1 MKIENELSSIQIKRN
16 KNKKTCVNNIRDNLP
31 HNTPLHNNIPNN
43 PTRPT
48 IAVPTPVNP
57 YTDKISPRK
66 YKIANMSIKD
76 FIMGLLTQIPI
87 LGGVVL
93 YHKLVEI
100 ENRVEDIKNK
110 EMIKNEQPK
119 KQDNT
124 RSITRNKK
132 ENTRIN
138 TEYLPK

>member
-1 MKIENELSSIQIKRN
+1 MPTKELLIKNENELPSIQIKRI
-16 KNKKTCVNNIRDNLP
+16 KNKKTRVSNIRDNLP

-76 FIMGLLTQIPI
+76 FIMGLLTQIPL

-100 ENRVEDIKNK
+100 ENRVEDIRKGD
-110 EMIKNEQPK
+110 KNEQSK
-119 KQDNT
+119 KQDNA
-124 RSITRNKK
+124 RRNKSDEK
-132 ENTRIN
+132 
-138 TEYLPK
+138 KHS